1 MAAIQSQT
9 TYYLTRLVQYTTV
22 VQLTVE
28 YSREQY
34 STAGQYIQYI
44 IVEQYYVEEQWKWSV
59 NSDDTLQSNPIQ

>member
-1 MAAIQSQT
+1 MAAIQLQT

-44 IVEQYYVEEQWKWSV
+44 IVEQYYVEEQW
-59 NSDDTLQSNPIQ
+59 T